1 MDPIAEL
8 KRKNEEI
15 AARFKTVEER
25 IAVAD
30 GPVTL
35 FETWIDA
42 MTSAFAIPFLWISL
56 TDHPD
61 NGPLL
66 DALGDSPLLE
76 DRLNVVGEDVLLG
89 LLANGVTPVLVNE
102 GLRPFFRLLPKKK
115 YLIRSL
121 AVAPLTDRTG
131 RIAGSLNHG
140 DSLPGRYDPRMDTSL
155 LQSLAARVSV
165 RLTEV
170 GTF

>member
-1 MDPIAEL
+1 MDAIAEL

-25 IAVAD
+25 SRRRRAGFALRD
-30 GPVTL
+30 MDRGHDLGLCHPV
-35 FETWIDA
+35 
-42 MTSAFAIPFLWISL
+42 SL
-56 TDHPD
+56 DFPHRPSRQRPPHRHP
-61 NGPLL
+61 G
-66 DALGDSPLLE
+66 ASPLLA

-115 YLIRSL
+115 YLVRSL

-140 DSLPGRYDPRMDTSL
+140 DSLPGRYDPRMDTTL
-155 LQSLAARVSV
+155 LRSLAALVSV
-165 RLTEV
+165 RLAEV
-170 GTF
+170 GTS

>member
-1 MDPIAEL
+1 MDAIAEL

-25 IAVAD
+25 IAAAA
-30 GPVTL
+30 GPVLL
-35 FETWIDA
+35 FEAWIEA

-61 NGPLL
+61 NAPLI
-66 DALGDSPLLE
+66 DILGASPRLA
-76 DRLNVVGEDVLLG
+76 DRLNVIDDEILLG
-89 LLANGVTPVLVNE
+89 LLPEGTTPVLVNE
-102 GLRPFFRLLPKKK
+102 GLRPFFRLLPKNK
-115 YLIRSL
+115 YLVRSL

-131 RIAGSLNHG
+131 RISGSLNHG

-155 LQSLAARVSV
+155 LRSLAARVSV
-165 RLTEV
+165 RLMEV
-170 GTF
+170 GTS